1 MNFTDGVWAVEYA
14 RGPLSLSMP
23 FGLADEIFSC
33 LDYGTALQ
41 TVSMYTSLIGRHW
54 ANPQNYDYRLLVPI
68 KKTAALLMNLI
79 GPALTKALT
88 PPPPIELNEP
98 KGRKAAPAAARKAA
112 TRVAVQK
119 VAPVTARQ
127 AAQKRNGGRAAA
139 ARKRALR

>member
-1 MNFTDGVWAVEYA
+1 
-14 RGPLSLSMP
+14 
-23 FGLADEIFSC
+23 
-33 LDYGTALQ
+33 
-41 TVSMYTSLIGRHW
+41 MYTSLIGRHW

-88 PPPPIELNEP
+88 PPPPIEPNEP

-119 VAPVTARQ
+119 VAPVTYRSPWSCPAMRPREGERRSLAGRPHRPATTAT
-127 AAQKRNGGRAAA
+127 AATATR
-139 ARKRALR
+139 